1 VNGTLLVYRPR
12 RRTPEM
18 ADFAVEPSRADIE
31 RTVGG
36 RLETV
41 AGFLSIEHLGLAR
54 RCVAF
59 ADAEVKA
66 KKAPLNVTATL
77 LWDSALRRDFA
88 TSLLRP
94 DGARKDA
101 VFGTVAVLFLPS
113 ERRAACAPRPMF
125 GGRSRLVEQSREG
138 SQRLVSRNLPSV

>member
-1 VNGTLLVYRPR
+1 VRGDGAVNGTLLVYRPR

-18 ADFAVEPSRADIE
+18 ADFAVEPWRADIE
-31 RTVGG
+31 RAVGG

-41 AGFLSIEHLGLAR
+41 PGFLSIEHLGIVR

-59 ADAEVKA
+59 ADAEAKA

-101 VFGTVAVLFLPS
+101 LFGTVAALFLRS
-113 ERRAACAPRPMF
+113 ERRAESDPFRWIGARRA
-125 GGRSRLVEQSREG
+125 S
-138 SQRLVSRNLPSV
+138 

>member
-1 VNGTLLVYRPR
+1 VKGTLLFYRPR
-12 RRTPEM
+12 RRTPDMVE
-18 ADFAVEPSRADIE
+18 FAVEPSRAE
-31 RTVGG
+31 LEHTVGA

-41 AGFLSIEHLGLAR
+41 AGFLSVEHLGIVR

-59 ADAEVKA
+59 ADPEAKA

-88 TSLLRP
+88 TSLLRA

-101 VFGTVAVLFLPS
+101 LFGTVAVLFLRTQRTRLIQ
-113 ERRAACAPRPMF
+113 EKVRAEDDPKKSHHALAPQGLQP
-125 GGRSRLVEQSREG
+125 L
-138 SQRLVSRNLPSV
+138 